1 MQRRRRSRFSQLT
14 RARASRDP
22 GPRGDAGETVRGA
35 GCGERVSREDG
46 WLDVDDGRGQPNTAE
61 VTRPNQPL
69 ETGRPL
75 PSLDALTARIQ
86 RVVLRTA
93 AILVALTGL
102 AEFSHAADTPR
113 EVRIAVIGDS
123 TVCEYPATSNIR
135 GWGHFLAPAFQAHV
149 RVLNLAKSGRSTKT
163 FIKEGLWTKTLAEK
177 PSFVLIQFGHNDSH
191 ARERPESTDA
201 ATDYRDFLRRY
212 VDEARAGG
220 ATPVLVTPMHRRR
233 FDKDG
238 KVTQEL
244 LPYADAMKVVAKE
257 KRVALVDLHA
267 ASGELFQKLGDAG
280 SADLSCSATDRTH
293 FSEKGA
299 KAMAELVLKGLATVE
314 ARLAALLKL

>member
-1 MQRRRRSRFSQLT
+1 MPLLKWSVEPRSL
-14 RARASRDP
+14 
-22 GPRGDAGETVRGA
+22 
-35 GCGERVSREDG
+35 
-46 WLDVDDGRGQPNTAE
+46 
-61 VTRPNQPL
+61 
-69 ETGRPL
+69 L
-75 PSLDALTARIQ
+75 PESN
-86 RVVLRTA
+86 
-93 AILVALTGL
+93 VALELRQHCVTCL
-102 AEFSHAADTPR
+102 AACLFTLLCFAQISDGADAPR

-177 PSFVLIQFGHNDSH
+177 PDFVLIQFGHNDSH
-191 ARERPESTDA
+191 AKDRPESTDA
-201 ATDYRDFLRRY
+201 ATDYRDFLRLY
-212 VDEARAGG
+212 IDEARAAG
-220 ATPVLVTPMHRRR
+220 ATPVLVTPMHRRS

-257 KRVALVDLHA
+257 KQLALVDLHA

-280 SADLSCSATDRTH
+280 SSDLSCSATDRTH

-299 KAMAELVLKGLATVE
+299 KVMAELVLKTMATVE
-314 ARLAALLKL
+314 PRLAALLKL